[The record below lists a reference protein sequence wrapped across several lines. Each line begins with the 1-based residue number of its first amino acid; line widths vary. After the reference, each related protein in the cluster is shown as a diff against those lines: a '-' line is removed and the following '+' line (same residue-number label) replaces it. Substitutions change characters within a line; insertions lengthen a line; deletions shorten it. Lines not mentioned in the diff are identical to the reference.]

1 MLNGSFDL
9 SLRPKT
15 TQAISSKIT
24 SYMYHYVSP
33 AEAVSHVKSGDTIV
47 VQGSTSIPMV
57 LLRALTERANELR
70 DVKLIS
76 GFGVHPEDA
85 PYAKKEYIDSFRALS
100 IFVPNNLRRAMKEGV
115 ADTIPCFLGEVP
127 SLFRSGQVPVDVTF
141 LNVSEPDENG
151 YCSFG
156 ISADIAFSGQ
166 ECSKTII
173 AQVNKYMPRTF
184 GDPVIHVS
192 RLTAMCRGD
201 EPLIEVP
208 TPVPSDIE
216 TRIGNYIANEIP
228 DGATLQI
235 GVGGIPNAVI
245 NALSHHQHLGLHT
258 EAITDGVLPLIEK
271 GIIDNSQKKVLP
283 GKSVGSLVLGSRHLY
298 DYMDGNPNFVIRD
311 VAWTNDPQIIRQNPK
326 AMSINSAI
334 EVDLTGQICADSIGE
349 TIISGVGGQHD
360 FFYGSALSEG
370 GKCFLALTSMTAKG
384 QSKIVPRLAP
394 GAGVVTTRFQAQ
406 YIVTEYGIVYLR
418 NLPLA
423 ERAKA
428 LISIAHPSVREELER
443 AAVERFGIGY
453 LRLK

>member
-1 MLNGSFDL
+1 MTYL
-9 SLRPKT
+9 
-15 TQAISSKIT
+15 
-24 SYMYHYVSP
+24 SP
-33 AEAVSHVKSGDTIV
+33 AEAVCLVRSGDTIV

-57 LLRALTERANELR
+57 LLRALTERASELR
-70 DVKLIS
+70 DVKIIT

-85 PYAKKEYIDSFRALS
+85 PYAKRELIDSFRALN
-100 IFVPNNLRRAMKEGV
+100 IFVSNNLRHAMREGV

-127 SLFRSGQVPVDVTF
+127 SLFRSGLVPVDVAF

-151 YCSFG
+151 FCSFG
-156 ISADIAFSGQ
+156 ISADIAFSGA
-166 ECSKTII
+166 ECAKTVI

-192 RLTAMCRGD
+192 RITAMCRGD

-208 TPVPSDIE
+208 TSVPSEID
-216 TRIGNYIANEIP
+216 TKIGNYIAAEIP

-245 NALSHHQHLGLHT
+245 NALGNHRHLGLHT

-271 GIIDNSQKKVLP
+271 GIIDNSLKKVLP
-283 GKSVGSLVLGSRHLY
+283 GKSVGSLVLGSRRLY
-298 DYMDGNPNFVIRD
+298 DYMDGNPDFVIRD
-311 VAWTNDPQIIRQNPK
+311 VAWTNDPQIIRQNPR
-326 AMSINSAI
+326 AMAINSAV

-349 TIISGVGGQHD
+349 TVISGVGGQHD
-360 FFYGSALSEG
+360 FMYGASLSEG
-370 GKCFLALTSMTAKG
+370 GKCFIALPSLTAKG
-384 QSKIVPRLAP
+384 KSKIVARLAP

-406 YIVTEYGIVYLR
+406 YIATEHGIVFLR

-423 ERAKA
+423 DRAKA
-428 LISIAHPSVREELER
+428 LISIADPSVREDLER
-443 AAVERFGIGY
+443 AAVERFGIGF

>member
-1 MLNGSFDL
+1 MKYLT
-9 SLRPKT
+9 PA
-15 TQAISSKIT
+15 QA
-24 SYMYHYVSP
+24 VQF
-33 AEAVSHVKSGDTIV
+33 VKSGDTIV

-57 LLRALTERANELR
+57 LLRALTARAAELR
-70 DVKLIS
+70 DVKIIS

-85 PYAKKEYIDSFRALS
+85 PYAKRELMDSFRALN

-127 SLFRSGQVPVDVTF
+127 SLFRSGLVPVDVAF
-141 LNVSEPDENG
+141 LNVSEPDEEG

-156 ISADIAFSGQ
+156 ISADIAFSGA
-166 ECSKTII
+166 ECAKTII

-192 RLTAMCRGD
+192 KITALCRGD
-201 EPLIEVP
+201 EPLVEVP
-208 TPVPSDIE
+208 TPVPSEVD
-216 TRIGNYIANEIP
+216 TKIGNFIANEIP

-245 NALSHHQHLGLHT
+245 NALRNHQHLGLHT

-271 GIIDNSQKKVLP
+271 GIIDNSQKKILP
-283 GKSVGSLVLGSRHLY
+283 GKSVGSLVLGSKHLY
-298 DYMDGNPNFVIRD
+298 DYIDGNRDFVIRD
-311 VAWTNDPQIIRQNPK
+311 VAWTNDPQIIRQNPR
-326 AMSINSAI
+326 AMAINSAI

-360 FFYGSALSEG
+360 FMYGAALSEG
-370 GKCFLALTSMTAKG
+370 GKCFIALPSMTNKG
-384 QSKIVPRLAP
+384 QSKIVAHLAP

-406 YIVTEYGIVYLR
+406 YIVTEHGIAFLR

-423 ERAKA
+423 DRAKA
-428 LISIAHPSVREELER
+428 LIRIADPSVREDLER
-443 AAVERFGIGY
+443 AAVARFGIGF
-453 LRLK
+453 LRLR

>member
-1 MLNGSFDL
+1 MKYL
-9 SLRPKT
+9 T
-15 TQAISSKIT
+15 
-24 SYMYHYVSP
+24 P
-33 AEAVSHVKSGDTIV
+33 AEAVQFVKSGDTIV

-57 LLRALTERANELR
+57 LLRALTARAAELR
-70 DVKLIS
+70 DVKIIS

-85 PYAKKEYIDSFRALS
+85 PYAKRELINSFRALN

-127 SLFRSGQVPVDVTF
+127 SLFRSGLVPVDVAF
-141 LNVSEPDENG
+141 LNVSEPDEEG

-156 ISADIAFSGQ
+156 ISADIAFSGA
-166 ECSKTII
+166 ECAKTII

-192 RLTAMCRGD
+192 KITALCRGD
-201 EPLIEVP
+201 EPLVEVP
-208 TPVPSDIE
+208 TPVPSEVD
-216 TRIGNYIANEIP
+216 TKIGNFIANEIP

-245 NALSHHQHLGLHT
+245 NALRNHQHLGLHT

-271 GIIDNSQKKVLP
+271 GIIDNSQKKILP
-283 GKSVGSLVLGSRHLY
+283 GKSVGSLILGSKHLY
-298 DYMDGNPNFVIRD
+298 DYIDGNRDFVIRD
-311 VAWTNDPQIIRQNPK
+311 VAWTNDPQIIRQNPR
-326 AMSINSAI
+326 AMAINSAI

-360 FFYGSALSEG
+360 FMYGAALSEG
-370 GKCFLALTSMTAKG
+370 GKCFIALPSMTNKG
-384 QSKIVPRLAP
+384 QSKIVAHLAP

-406 YIVTEYGIVYLR
+406 YIVTEHGIAFLR

-423 ERAKA
+423 DRAKA
-428 LISIAHPSVREELER
+428 LIRIADPSVREDLER
-443 AAVERFGIGY
+443 AAVARFGIGF
-453 LRLK
+453 LRLR

>member
-1 MLNGSFDL
+1 MKYL
-9 SLRPKT
+9 T
-15 TQAISSKIT
+15 
-24 SYMYHYVSP
+24 P
-33 AEAVSHVKSGDTIV
+33 AEAVQYVKSGDTIV

-57 LLRALTERANELR
+57 LLRALTARANELR
-70 DVKLIS
+70 NVKIIS

-85 PYAKKEYIDSFRALS
+85 PYAKRELIDSFRALN
-100 IFVPNNLRRAMKEGV
+100 IFVSNNMRRAMREGV

-127 SLFRSGQVPVDVTF
+127 SLFRSGLVPVDVAF
-141 LNVSEPDENG
+141 LNVSEPDEEG

-156 ISADIAFSGQ
+156 ISADIAFSGS
-166 ECSKTII
+166 ECAKTII

-192 RLTAMCRGD
+192 RITAMCRGD
-201 EPLIEVP
+201 EPLVEVP
-208 TPVPSDIE
+208 TPTPTEAE
-216 TRIGNYIANEIP
+216 TKIGNFIANEIP

-245 NALSHHQHLGLHT
+245 NALRDHRHLGLHT

-271 GIIDNSQKKVLP
+271 GIIDNSQKKIMP

-298 DYMDGNPNFVIRD
+298 DYMDGNRDFVIRD

-326 AMSINSAI
+326 AMAINSAI

-349 TIISGVGGQHD
+349 TVISGVGGQHD
-360 FFYGSALSEG
+360 FMYGASLSEG
-370 GKCFLALTSMTAKG
+370 GKCFIALPSMTSKG
-384 QSKIVPRLAP
+384 QSKIVAHLAP

-406 YIVTEYGIVYLR
+406 YIATEHGIAYLR

-423 ERAKA
+423 DRAKA
-428 LISIAHPSVREELER
+428 LIRIADPSVREDLER
-443 AAVERFGIGY
+443 AAVERFGIGF

>member
-1 MLNGSFDL
+1 MKYLT
-9 SLRPKT
+9 PA
-15 TQAISSKIT
+15 QA
-24 SYMYHYVSP
+24 VQL
-33 AEAVSHVKSGDTIV
+33 VKSGDTIV

-57 LLRALTERANELR
+57 LLRALTARAAELR
-70 DVKLIS
+70 DVKIIS

-85 PYAKKEYIDSFRALS
+85 PYAKRELIDSFRALN

-127 SLFRSGQVPVDVTF
+127 SLFRSGLVPVDVAF
-141 LNVSEPDENG
+141 LNVSEPDEEG

-156 ISADIAFSGQ
+156 ISADIAFSGA
-166 ECSKTII
+166 ECAKTII

-192 RLTAMCRGD
+192 KITALCRGD
-201 EPLIEVP
+201 EPLVEVP
-208 TPVPSDIE
+208 TPVPSEVD
-216 TRIGNYIANEIP
+216 TKIGNFIANEIP

-245 NALSHHQHLGLHT
+245 NALSNHQHLGLHT

-271 GIIDNSQKKVLP
+271 GIIDNSQKKILP
-283 GKSVGSLVLGSRHLY
+283 GKSVGSLILGSKHLY
-298 DYMDGNPNFVIRD
+298 DYIDGNRDFVIRD
-311 VAWTNDPQIIRQNPK
+311 VAWTNDPQIIRQNPR
-326 AMSINSAI
+326 AMAINSAI

-360 FFYGSALSEG
+360 FMYGAALSEG
-370 GKCFLALTSMTAKG
+370 GKCFIALPSMTNKG
-384 QSKIVPRLAP
+384 QSKIVAHLAP

-406 YIVTEYGIVYLR
+406 YIVTEHGIAFLR

-423 ERAKA
+423 DRAKA
-428 LISIAHPSVREELER
+428 LIRIADPSVREDLER
-443 AAVERFGIGY
+443 AAVARFGIGF
-453 LRLK
+453 LRLR

>member
-1 MLNGSFDL
+1 MKYLT
-9 SLRPKT
+9 PA
-15 TQAISSKIT
+15 QA
-24 SYMYHYVSP
+24 VQF
-33 AEAVSHVKSGDTIV
+33 VKSGDTIV

-57 LLRALTERANELR
+57 LLRALTARAAELR
-70 DVKLIS
+70 DVKIIS

-85 PYAKKEYIDSFRALS
+85 PYAKRELIDSFSALN

-127 SLFRSGQVPVDVTF
+127 SLFRSGLVPVDVAF
-141 LNVSEPDENG
+141 LNVSEPDEEG

-156 ISADIAFSGQ
+156 ISADIAFSGA
-166 ECSKTII
+166 ECAKTII

-192 RLTAMCRGD
+192 QITALCRGD
-201 EPLIEVP
+201 EPLVEVP
-208 TPVPSDIE
+208 TPVPSEVD
-216 TRIGNYIANEIP
+216 TKIGNFIANEIP

-245 NALSHHQHLGLHT
+245 NALSNHQHLGLHT

-271 GIIDNSQKKVLP
+271 GIIDNSQKKILP
-283 GKSVGSLVLGSRHLY
+283 GKSVGSLILGSKHLY
-298 DYMDGNPNFVIRD
+298 DYINGNRDFVIRD
-311 VAWTNDPQIIRQNPK
+311 VAWTNDPQIIRQNPR
-326 AMSINSAI
+326 AMAINSAI

-360 FFYGSALSEG
+360 FMYGAALSEG
-370 GKCFLALTSMTAKG
+370 GKCFIALPSMTNKG
-384 QSKIVPRLAP
+384 QSKIVAYLAP

-406 YIVTEYGIVYLR
+406 YIVTEHGIAFLR

-423 ERAKA
+423 DRAKA
-428 LISIAHPSVREELER
+428 LIRIADPSVREDLER
-443 AAVERFGIGY
+443 AAVDRFGIGF
-453 LRLK
+453 LRLR

>member
-1 MLNGSFDL
+1 MKYLT
-9 SLRPKT
+9 PA
-15 TQAISSKIT
+15 QA
-24 SYMYHYVSP
+24 VQF
-33 AEAVSHVKSGDTIV
+33 VKSGDTIV

-57 LLRALTERANELR
+57 LLRALTARAAELR
-70 DVKLIS
+70 DVKIIS

-85 PYAKKEYIDSFRALS
+85 PYAKRELIDSFRALN

-127 SLFRSGQVPVDVTF
+127 SLFRSGLVPVDVAF
-141 LNVSEPDENG
+141 LNVSEPDEEG

-156 ISADIAFSGQ
+156 ISADIAFSGA
-166 ECSKTII
+166 ECAKTII

-192 RLTAMCRGD
+192 KITALCRGD
-201 EPLIEVP
+201 EPLVEVP
-208 TPVPSDIE
+208 TPVPSEVD
-216 TRIGNYIANEIP
+216 TKIGNFIANEIP

-245 NALSHHQHLGLHT
+245 KALSNHQHLGLHT

-271 GIIDNSQKKVLP
+271 GIIDNSQKKILP
-283 GKSVGSLVLGSRHLY
+283 GKSVGSLILGSRHLY
-298 DYMDGNPNFVIRD
+298 DYIDGNRDFVIRD
-311 VAWTNDPQIIRQNPK
+311 VAWTNDPQIIRQNPR
-326 AMSINSAI
+326 AMAINSAI

-360 FFYGSALSEG
+360 FMYGAALSEG
-370 GKCFLALTSMTAKG
+370 GKCFIALPSMTNKG
-384 QSKIVPRLAP
+384 QSKIVAHLAP

-406 YIVTEYGIVYLR
+406 YIVTEHGIAFLR

-423 ERAKA
+423 DRAKA
-428 LISIAHPSVREELER
+428 LIRIADPSVREDLER
-443 AAVERFGIGY
+443 AAVARFGIGF
-453 LRLK
+453 LRLR

>member
-1 MLNGSFDL
+1 MKYLT
-9 SLRPKT
+9 PA
-15 TQAISSKIT
+15 QA
-24 SYMYHYVSP
+24 VQF
-33 AEAVSHVKSGDTIV
+33 VKSGDTIV

-57 LLRALTERANELR
+57 LLRALTARAAELR
-70 DVKLIS
+70 DVKIIS

-85 PYAKKEYIDSFRALS
+85 PYAKRELIDSFRALN

-127 SLFRSGQVPVDVTF
+127 SLFRSGLVPVDVAF
-141 LNVSEPDENG
+141 LNVSEPDEEG

-156 ISADIAFSGQ
+156 ISADIAFSGA
-166 ECSKTII
+166 ECAKTII

-192 RLTAMCRGD
+192 KITALCRGD
-201 EPLIEVP
+201 EPLVEVP
-208 TPVPSDIE
+208 TPVPSEVD
-216 TRIGNYIANEIP
+216 TKIGNFIANEIP

-245 NALSHHQHLGLHT
+245 NALSNHQHLGLHT

-271 GIIDNSQKKVLP
+271 GIIDNSQKKILP
-283 GKSVGSLVLGSRHLY
+283 GKSVGSLVLGSKHLY
-298 DYMDGNPNFVIRD
+298 DYIDGNRDFVIRD
-311 VAWTNDPQIIRQNPK
+311 VAWTNDPQIIRQNPR
-326 AMSINSAI
+326 AMAINSAI

-360 FFYGSALSEG
+360 FMYGAALSER
-370 GKCFLALTSMTAKG
+370 GKCFIALPSMTNKG
-384 QSKIVPRLAP
+384 QSKIVAHLAP

-406 YIVTEYGIVYLR
+406 YIVTEHGIAFLR

-423 ERAKA
+423 DRAKA
-428 LISIAHPSVREELER
+428 LIRIADPSVREDLER
-443 AAVERFGIGY
+443 AAVARFGIGF
-453 LRLK
+453 LRLR

>member
-1 MLNGSFDL
+1 MKYLT
-9 SLRPKT
+9 PA
-15 TQAISSKIT
+15 QA
-24 SYMYHYVSP
+24 VQF
-33 AEAVSHVKSGDTIV
+33 VKSGDTIV

-57 LLRALTERANELR
+57 LLRALTARAAELR
-70 DVKLIS
+70 DVKIIS

-85 PYAKKEYIDSFRALS
+85 PYAKRELIDSFRALN

-127 SLFRSGQVPVDVTF
+127 SLFRSGLVPVDVAF
-141 LNVSEPDENG
+141 LNVSEPDEEG

-156 ISADIAFSGQ
+156 ISADIAFSGA
-166 ECSKTII
+166 ECAKTII

-192 RLTAMCRGD
+192 KITALCRGD
-201 EPLIEVP
+201 EPLVEVP
-208 TPVPSDIE
+208 TPVPSEVD
-216 TRIGNYIANEIP
+216 TKIGNFIANEIP

-245 NALSHHQHLGLHT
+245 NALSNHQHLGLHT

-271 GIIDNSQKKVLP
+271 GIIDNSQKKILP
-283 GKSVGSLVLGSRHLY
+283 GKSVGSLILGSKHLY
-298 DYMDGNPNFVIRD
+298 DYIDGNRDFVIRD
-311 VAWTNDPQIIRQNPK
+311 VAWTNDPQIIRQNPR
-326 AMSINSAI
+326 AMAINSAI

-360 FFYGSALSEG
+360 FMYGAALSEG
-370 GKCFLALTSMTAKG
+370 GKCFIALPSMTNKG
-384 QSKIVPRLAP
+384 QSKIVAHLAP

-406 YIVTEYGIVYLR
+406 YIVTEHGIAFLR

-423 ERAKA
+423 DRAKA
-428 LISIAHPSVREELER
+428 LIRIADPSVREDLER
-443 AAVERFGIGY
+443 AAVDRFGIGF
-453 LRLK
+453 LRLR

>member
-1 MLNGSFDL
+1 MNNY
-9 SLRPKT
+9 R
-15 TQAISSKIT
+15 
-24 SYMYHYVSP
+24 YVSP
-33 AEAVSHVKSGDTIV
+33 AEAVQYVKSGDTIV

-57 LLRALTERANELR
+57 LLRALTERASELR

-141 LNVSEPDENG
+141 LNVSEPDEEG

-156 ISADIAFSGQ
+156 VSADIAFSGQ

-192 RLTAMCRGD
+192 KLTAMCRGD
-201 EPLIEVP
+201 EPLVEVP
-208 TPVPSDIE
+208 TPVPSEIE
-216 TRIGNYIANEIP
+216 TKIGNYIAAEIP

-245 NALSHHQHLGLHT
+245 NALKDHQHLGLHT

-271 GIIDNSQKKVLP
+271 GIIDNSLKKILP
-283 GKSVGSLVLGSRHLY
+283 GKSVGSLILGSRHLY
-298 DYMDGNPNFVIRD
+298 DYIDGNEQFVIRD

-349 TIISGVGGQHD
+349 TVISGVGGQHD

-370 GKCFLALTSMTAKG
+370 GKCFLALTSKTNKG

-428 LISIAHPSVREELER
+428 LISIAAPEFREALER

-453 LRLK
+453 LRLR

>member
-1 MLNGSFDL
+1 MNY
-9 SLRPKT
+9 
-15 TQAISSKIT
+15 Q
-24 SYMYHYVSP
+24 YVSP
-33 AEAVSHVKSGDTIV
+33 AEAVGYVKSGDTIV

-57 LLRALTERANELR
+57 LLRALTERASELR

-141 LNVSEPDENG
+141 LNVSEPDEEG

-156 ISADIAFSGQ
+156 VSADIAFSGA

-208 TPVPSDIE
+208 TPVPSETE
-216 TRIGNYIANEIP
+216 TRIGNYIAAEIP

-245 NALSHHQHLGLHT
+245 NALSGHQHLGLHT

-271 GIIDNSQKKVLP
+271 GIIDNSQKKILP
-283 GKSVGSLVLGSRHLY
+283 GKSVGSLILGSRHLY
-298 DYMDGNPNFVIRD
+298 DYIDGNQDFVIRD

-349 TIISGVGGQHD
+349 TVISGVGGQHD

-370 GKCFLALTSMTAKG
+370 GKCFLALTSKTSKG
-384 QSKIVPRLAP
+384 QSKIVSRLAP

-428 LISIAHPSVREELER
+428 LISVAAPEFREELER

>member
-1 MLNGSFDL
+1 MKYLT
-9 SLRPKT
+9 PA
-15 TQAISSKIT
+15 QA
-24 SYMYHYVSP
+24 VQF
-33 AEAVSHVKSGDTIV
+33 VKSGDTIV

-57 LLRALTERANELR
+57 LLRALTARAAELR
-70 DVKLIS
+70 DVKIIS

-85 PYAKKEYIDSFRALS
+85 PYAKRDLIDSFRALN

-127 SLFRSGQVPVDVTF
+127 SLFRSGLVPVDVAF
-141 LNVSEPDENG
+141 LNVSEPDEEG

-156 ISADIAFSGQ
+156 ISADIAFSGA
-166 ECSKTII
+166 ECAKTII

-192 RLTAMCRGD
+192 KITALCRGD
-201 EPLIEVP
+201 EPLVEVP
-208 TPVPSDIE
+208 TPVPSEVD
-216 TRIGNYIANEIP
+216 TKIGNFIANEIP

-245 NALSHHQHLGLHT
+245 NALSNHQHLGLHT

-271 GIIDNSQKKVLP
+271 GIIDNSQKKILP
-283 GKSVGSLVLGSRHLY
+283 GKSVGSLILGSKHLY
-298 DYMDGNPNFVIRD
+298 DYIDGNRDFVIRD
-311 VAWTNDPQIIRQNPK
+311 VAWTNDPQIIRQNPR
-326 AMSINSAI
+326 AMAINSAI

-360 FFYGSALSEG
+360 FMYGAALSEG
-370 GKCFLALTSMTAKG
+370 GKCFIALPSMTNKG
-384 QSKIVPRLAP
+384 QSKIVAHLAP

-406 YIVTEYGIVYLR
+406 YIVTEHGIAFLR

-423 ERAKA
+423 DRAKA
-428 LISIAHPSVREELER
+428 LIRIADPSVREDLER
-443 AAVERFGIGY
+443 AAVARFGIGF
-453 LRLK
+453 LRLR